1 MRNVRSIIAS
11 LLVFACLYG
20 ASITGYSQG
29 TNLGVIRGTVTDPN
43 GAVMPNAAVQ
53 VTDLETNLTRD
64 VTADSNG
71 NYEVPAL
78 KPGNYKVTVTASGF
92 KTTSREVQVRGAD
105 SVRVDI
111 ETEIGAPSETVSVS
125 GEQAGLIER
134 DQPVIAGSLNNRQL
148 LEVPRDSRDIY
159 QFLYLNP
166 DITQGVGGDGT
177 FKFLGAQSYGAAFSL
192 DGQRSNGGI
201 FGEPTNSQPSLET
214 IGELTVLSKNFTA
227 EYSGIANVRIETKR
241 GTKDWHGSLFY
252 NNKNSA
258 LAAWSIQDKNAQA
271 TFRPTAD
278 TPEFPNPYF
287 NLNEAGGSLGG
298 PVPFGGDKTFFL
310 LSYERRWDLAQA
322 QIRATNVPSTPLLTG
337 DFTGIANGSKPAVP
351 AAILPSLTAAELA
364 NNTIVVGT
372 TRRFITIPQRLLN
385 PVALGVMNYYPR
397 TNPATPFNTT
407 NGRLTSF
414 VRNVPGLLT
423 RDLATLR
430 VDHDFSDSDKFYAVY
445 NYQIRNGNRSR
456 VLNPF
461 PSFGLLAQHQNNH
474 TLSLSH
480 THLFSNSI
488 VNELR
493 GGFNYQLLFR
503 RANQTEADYL
513 SNVGFN
519 SEEATTIGNVL
530 GADLLETGGH
540 VAWTMSPF
548 LNIANGGRNTNRNL
562 DQKLYTFGDTMSWNA
577 GNHGLR
583 FGADFVLNK
592 ATDSFTA
599 NRGNPRGLVNYGGN
613 FNGYARFLLG
623 LPPTSVT
630 YVGGT
635 RRGDMNVSNW
645 ENGFFIQ
652 DNWQI
657 HPKVTVNLGLRYEI
671 ITPFVDEDDL
681 MINFDPVTSK
691 NAGFKGRFIVPSEK
705 AFSRLDP
712 RFIAYGV
719 VTAEEAGVG
728 RGLVNTDKNNL
739 APRLGIAWRLG
750 DKDVLRGGYG
760 IYYPTS
766 AAQGMRDALATNGF
780 NQGVTKTGTLGLPGG
795 INPRGITPFSG
806 GTVSVGSATDFTSL
820 AANAIPPDLQS
831 PRFEQFN
838 VTYEREVGLSTGL
851 RVSYVGTR
859 QHGLIG
865 GADLNMLPP
874 NTTPFGVLTLAGTT
888 CTPIDFDCVISPQD
902 AARRPFPQLGSFL
915 ASYGNIGRG
924 KSNALQ
930 VEVNRR
936 YAGGLSFNASYTL
949 LDQKSS
955 GLDVGAS
962 TLGGTIYNQFQP
974 NNDLSPDSFVS
985 RHRFVSYGVY
995 DLPYGRGRAWG
1006 NEISSW
1012 ADAIAGG
1019 WQISYNMFAKSGT
1032 GFTPFWTCNNCGP
1045 VFPGNGGSEFIDAIG
1060 DFNQSSTFRP
1070 LVIGDPYA
1078 GISGDQFFSSA
1089 AFAVPS
1095 TGADL
1100 LDNPAVAKRN
1110 FLIGPGTWGVNFGL
1124 RKFFRI
1130 TENTK
1135 LEIGADFNNVFNH
1148 PLVSPV
1154 ASTDI
1159 GRLGDF
1165 NLSLD
1170 AQRNPV
1176 ILPGDINRNPDF
1188 GRANLSFS
1196 QEGIDN
1202 RRSIRLKARFTF

>member
-1 MRNVRSIIAS
+1 MRIARTIIMS
-11 LLVFACLYG
+11 LLVSGCLFCL
-20 ASITGYSQG
+20 ASTGYSQG
-29 TNLGVIRGTVTDPN
+29 TNLGAIRGSVTDPN
-43 GAVMPNAAVQ
+43 GAVIPNATVQ
-53 VTDLETNLTRD
+53 VTDQATGISRDLTS
-64 VTADSNG
+64 DSEG
-71 NYEVPAL
+71 NYEVAAL
-78 KPGNYKVTVTASGF
+78 KPGTYKVTVTASGF
-92 KTTSREVQVRGAD
+92 KTTVKEVVVKGSDTVRAD
-105 SVRVDI
+105 V

-125 GEQAGLIER
+125 GAEAGLIER
-134 DQPVIAGSLNNRQL
+134 DQPVLAGSLNNRQL

-166 DITQGVGGDGT
+166 DITQGAGGDGT
-177 FKFLGAQSYGAAFSL
+177 FKFIGAQSYGAAFSL

-201 FGEPTNSQPSLET
+201 FGEPTSSQPSLET

-227 EYSGIANVRIETKR
+227 EYSGIANIRIETKR
-241 GTKDWHGSLFY
+241 GTQDYHGSLFY

-258 LAAWSIQDKNAQA
+258 LAAWSVQDKNAQA
-271 TFRPTAD
+271 SFLPTPD
-278 TPEFPNPYF
+278 TPEFPNPFF
-287 NLNEAGGSLGG
+287 NLNEAGGSIGG
-298 PVPFGGDKTFFL
+298 PVFGGKKTFFL
-310 LSYERRWDLAQA
+310 LSYERRWDLAQS
-322 QIRATNVPSTPLLTG
+322 QIRATNVPSTPLLSG
-337 DFTGIANGSKPAVP
+337 DFTGISNASKPQVP
-351 AAILPSLTAAELA
+351 AAVLPLLTAAELA
-364 NNTIVVGT
+364 SNTILVGT

-385 PVALGVMNYYPR
+385 PIALGIMGYYPR
-397 TNPATPFNTT
+397 TNPATAFNTT
-407 NGRLTSF
+407 NGRLRNF
-414 VRNVPGLLT
+414 VRNIPGLLT

-461 PSFGLLAQHQNNH
+461 PAFGLLAQHQNNH
-474 TLSLSH
+474 TMSLSH
-480 THLFSNSI
+480 THIFSNTV

-503 RANQTEADYL
+503 RANQTERDFL
-513 SNVGFN
+513 TGVGFN
-519 SEEATTIGNVL
+519 SDEVSAIGAIL
-530 GADLLETGGH
+530 GEDILETGGH
-540 VAWTMSPF
+540 TAFTMSPF

-577 GNHGLR
+577 GNHALR

-613 FNGYARFLLG
+613 FAGYARFLIG

-630 YVGGT
+630 YVGNT

-645 ENGFFIQ
+645 ENGFFFQ

-657 HPKVTVNLGLRYEI
+657 HPKVTLNLGLRYEI

-681 MINFDPVTSK
+681 MINFDPNTSK
-691 NAGFKGRFIVPSEK
+691 NPGFQGRFIVPSEK

-712 RFIAYGV
+712 RFVAYGV

-739 APRLGIAWRLG
+739 APRLGIAWRLSG
-750 DKDVLRGGYG
+750 RDVLRGGYG
-760 IYYPTS
+760 VYYPTS

-806 GTVSVGSATDFTSL
+806 GTISVGSSTDFTSL
-820 AANAIPPDLQS
+820 AANAIPSDLQS

-838 VTYEREVGLSTGL
+838 VTYEREVGLSAAL

-865 GADLNMLPP
+865 GVDLNMLPP
-874 NTTPFGVLTLAGTT
+874 NTTPFGVLTLSGGP
-888 CTPIDFDCVISPQD
+888 CTPDDFDCVVSPQD
-902 AARRPFPQLGSFL
+902 AARRPFPRLGSFL
-915 ASYGNIGRG
+915 ASYGNIGKG
-924 KSNALQ
+924 KSHALQ

-936 YAGGLSFNASYTL
+936 FARGLSFNASYTL

-974 NNDLSPDSFVS
+974 NNDLSPDAFVS
-985 RHRFVSYGVY
+985 RHRFISYGAF
-995 DLPYGRGRAWG
+995 DLPFGRGRDFG
-1006 NEISSW
+1006 S
-1012 ADAIAGG
+1012 AIAPWVDAVAGS
-1019 WQISYNMFAKSGT
+1019 WQLTWNMFAKSGT
-1032 GFTPFWTCNNCGP
+1032 GFTPFWACNNCSP
-1045 VFPGNGGSEFIDAIG
+1045 VFPGNIGSEFIDAIG
-1060 DFNQSSTFRP
+1060 DFNESSRFRP

-1078 GISGDQFFSSA
+1078 GVSGDLFFNPA
-1089 AFAVPS
+1089 AFTVPT
-1095 TGADL
+1095 TGTDV
-1100 LDNPAVAKRN
+1100 LDHPDVAKRN
-1110 FLIGPGTWGVNFGL
+1110 FLLGPGTWGVNLGV
-1124 RKFFRI
+1124 RKFFRF

-1148 PLVSPV
+1148 PLQSPV
-1154 ASTDI
+1154 LTNEI

-1165 NLSLD
+1165 GISLD
-1170 AQRNPV
+1170 AQRQPV

-1188 GRANLSFS
+1188 GRTNLSFS

-1202 RRSIRLKARFTF
+1202 RRSIRLKLRFTF